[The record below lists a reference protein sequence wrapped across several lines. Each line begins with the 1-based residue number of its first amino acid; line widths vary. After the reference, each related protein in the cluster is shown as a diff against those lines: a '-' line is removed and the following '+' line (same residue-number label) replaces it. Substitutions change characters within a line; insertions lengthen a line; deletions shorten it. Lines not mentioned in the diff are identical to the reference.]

1 MDRPERKKKAKKPK
15 VFFIR
20 LKNRGFPAKNWL
32 KCWIIGSQGLLFQHI
47 HLSLQSVL
55 EKPFFRA
62 ESPNRKKETKI

>member
-1 MDRPERKKKAKKPK
+1 MESPETRDKAKKPK

-32 KCWIIGSQGLLFQHI
+32 NYRIIGRQGLLIQLI
-47 HLSLQSVL
+47 PLSLQSVL